1 MAKTPAGRER
11 ESGTPA
17 GMKKSLKKAITEMLI
32 LFFLKQR
39 PMYTYEIAQFIYQ
52 LSEGVL
58 TFNTLYL
65 AIYRL
70 AEHGYIIEDRKI
82 VSDDNRVRVYFS
94 ITPEGLEYLSQIT
107 KEYNRVIMAVNNMLA
122 LDGKINDILNP

>member
-1 MAKTPAGRER
+1 
-11 ESGTPA
+11 
-17 GMKKSLKKAITEMLI
+17 
-32 LFFLKQR
+32 
-39 PMYTYEIAQFIYQ
+39 MYTYEIAQFIDQ

>member
-1 MAKTPAGRER
+1 
-11 ESGTPA
+11 
-17 GMKKSLKKAITEMLI
+17 
-32 LFFLKQR
+32 
-39 PMYTYEIAQFIYQ
+39 MYTYEMAQFIGQ

-107 KEYNRVIMAVNNMLA
+107 EEYNRVIMAVNNMLA

>member
-17 GMKKSLKKAITEMLI
+17 GMNKSLKKAITEMLI

-39 PMYTYEIAQFIYQ
+39 PMYTYEMAQFIGQ

-107 KEYNRVIMAVNNMLA
+107 EEYNRVIMAVNNMLA

>member
-11 ESGTPA
+11 ESGMPA

-39 PMYTYEIAQFIYQ
+39 PMYTYEIAQFIDQ

>member
-1 MAKTPAGRER
+1 MAETPAGRER
-11 ESGTPA
+11 ESGTPT

-39 PMYTYEIAQFIYQ
+39 PMYTYEIAQFIDQ